1 MYIIPAIWMVLITGF
16 AGLAWLV
23 YARSQ
28 KGRRQSGVLCWLS
41 LPFFALCL
49 MYIWITSTHGSGG
62 THITDT
68 RFGIMSIALPQAIIL
83 TVLSFLYGGG
93 NGKQ

>member
-1 MYIIPAIWMVLITGF
+1 MVLITGF
-16 AGLAWLV
+16 AGVAWLV

-28 KGRRQSGVLCWLS
+28 KGRRQAGVLCWLS

-49 MYIWITSTHGSGG
+49 MYAWIAITHGYGAA
-62 THITDT
+62 HVTDT

-83 TVLSFLYGGG
+83 ITLSFLYGGN
-93 NGKQ
+93 NGKRN